1 MSYPPS
7 NHHEIHLWS
16 QETPSTQP
24 WSSRLQFLDSG
35 WGHLV
40 ETPGLRVK
48 SHLSPGTAVKAL
60 PGHQKFPSALD
71 SKVRPPTWETAVPQ
85 GAFSSPHS
93 ALTSA
98 NLPLHIFLSPQPG
111 DPSQACAFQPL
122 SPAHGP
128 PHPQGTT
135 PNLALSFLNHR
146 PALVPEVCLLFP
158 LWTAAWDVPV
168 APQGMPQKP

>member
-98 NLPLHIFLSPQPG
+98 SLPLHIFLQSTYHH
-111 DPSQACAFQPL
+111 L
-122 SPAHGP
+122 LHY
-128 PHPQGTT
+128 
-135 PNLALSFLNHR
+135 SFYLFISS
-146 PALVPEVCLLFP
+146 LFP
-158 LWTAAWDVPV
+158 SSLLEYKLCEIEDLCLPFY
-168 APQGMPQKP
+168 PHI